1 MNTDKRSAFV
11 TRDDVLK
18 LLSDDEVASVSMAE
32 TTARLAEGEE
42 FLDLEHLDKG
52 VLQAKG
58 KTVNMGRVLPKKA
71 VQPET
76 WKKFLSHL
84 APVHSA
90 GTPRVL

>member
-58 KTVNMGRVLPKKA
+58 KSASMGRVLPKKS
-71 VQPET
+71 VHPET
-76 WKKFLSHL
+76 WQKFLSHL
-84 APVHSA
+84 APAHTA